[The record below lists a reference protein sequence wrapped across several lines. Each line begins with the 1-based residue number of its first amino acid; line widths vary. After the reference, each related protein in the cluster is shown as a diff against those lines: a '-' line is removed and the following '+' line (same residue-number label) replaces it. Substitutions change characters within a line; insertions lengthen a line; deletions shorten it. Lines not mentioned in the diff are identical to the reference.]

1 MRKRELK
8 GSLAV
13 VHKSDRTAA
22 VGGKRMDENVSPSL
36 EWSRE
41 KKIEA
46 PTDEEAG
53 DIFDNLMQLQS

>member
-13 VHKSDRTAA
+13 VQKSNRTGAA
-22 VGGKRMDENVSPSL
+22 GGKSVDENISPSL

-41 KKIEA
+41 KKIET

-53 DIFDNLMQLQS
+53 DIFDNLM